1 MLSGIDIY
9 PKTNSTYLKRVITR
23 VIESR
28 FCISSAED
36 DISFDDQSQ
45 RAAKGNQSSFVKLLT
60 LSPKLF
66 FS

>member
-28 FCISSAED
+28 FCVSLAED
-36 DISFDDQSQ
+36 GMSFDDQSQ
-45 RAAKGNQSSFVKLLT
+45 LAAKGNQCSFV
-60 LSPKLF
+60 
-66 FS
+66 